1 MSFPAVYYNSRWSIP
16 PVVVRNQ
23 QEADS
28 LDPAEWFTL
37 APSPKVAAAPYPKL
51 FLNVNV
57 PPKIIVSSDQEE
69 QLTGEWRDFTSV
81 AVTVAN
87 AQPPD
92 VPPVTLNPASGTFA
106 AAGGS
111 NQFTVTMTG
120 DGLSGTW
127 IATKDS
133 TAEWLTFSPETPQS
147 ASGSVTYNA
156 TLNSSGT
163 ARTAHIYV
171 NGKTFTV
178 NQNAVGGG

>member
-1 MSFPAVYYNSRWSIP
+1 MSFPVVYYNSRWSIP

-23 QEADS
+23 QEADA

-37 APSPKVAAAPYPKL
+37 APSPKVPAVPYPKL

-57 PPKIIVSSDQEE
+57 PPRIVVSEDQEGG
-69 QLTGEWRDFTSV
+69 LSAEWRDFTSV
-81 AVTVAN
+81 AVAVAN

-92 VPPVTLNPASGTFA
+92 VPPVTLTPTSWSFTAI
-106 AAGGS
+106 GGS
-111 NQFTVTMTG
+111 GDFSVMLTG

-133 TAEWLTFSPETPQS
+133 TADWLTFSPETPQ
-147 ASGSVTYNA
+147 AV
-156 TLNSSGT
+156 SGT
-163 ARTAHIYV
+163 VSFSATPNSGAARTAHIYV

-178 NQNAVGGG
+178 DQNPL